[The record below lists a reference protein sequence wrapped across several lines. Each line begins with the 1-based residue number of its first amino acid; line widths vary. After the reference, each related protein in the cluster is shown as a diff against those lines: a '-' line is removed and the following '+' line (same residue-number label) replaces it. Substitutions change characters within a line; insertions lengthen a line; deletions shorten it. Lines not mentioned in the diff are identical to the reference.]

1 MGNRKL
7 LEDYKGPIIAT
18 VETMIDLSY
27 DKLEKGN
34 IVFDGE
40 KFLYDETK
48 INPAEAATLKSY
60 LDMNRKLILLMAKL
74 KDDNAAFS
82 AEDYNLISITLG
94 AQINL
99 MKNRIEN
106 YTSVVGTLEHVMS
119 GFLES
124 TKEDK

>member
-7 LEDYKGPIIAT
+7 LEEYKGVIMAT

-34 IVFDGE
+34 VVFDGGH
-40 KFLYDETK
+40 FLYDESK
-48 INPAEAATLKSY
+48 IDISQAATLKNY
-60 LDMNRKLILLMAKL
+60 LDMNRKLNLLMTKL

-82 AEDYNLISITLG
+82 DDDYNLITICLG

-99 MKNRIEN
+99 MRGRIEE
-106 YTSVVGTLEHVMS
+106 YTLTANKLDGIMS
-119 GFLES
+119 GFMES
-124 TKEDK
+124 TKEVK

>member
-7 LEDYKGPIIAT
+7 LEDYKGAIIET
-18 VETMIDLSY
+18 VITMIDLSY

-34 IVFDGE
+34 IVFDGK

-48 INPAEAATLKSY
+48 INPAQAATLKNY
-60 LDMNRKLILLMAKL
+60 LDMNRKLNLLLVKL

-82 AEDYNLISITLG
+82 EEDYNLISITLG

-99 MKNRIEN
+99 MKGRIEN
-106 YTSVVGTLEHVMS
+106 YTSVVNILEEVMN
-119 GFLES
+119 GFLS
-124 TKEDK
+124 NMKEVK